1 MAHGSRDCK
10 KSVWII
16 FQFCFIFTEG
26 EKEGSKPSVAMDYR
40 NRHKR
45 TDGFIHKDN
54 VVTGFFYLLKS
65 LCIALLWFMYARQV
79 WLDNLTLV
87 TLLTINSLP
96 FKHGLHAFNKLIRD
110 NTALPW
116 SSVLIKSAGGSD
128 VFLYSTVNRLFTYLF
143 FSAPKEEEEGSY
155 LF

>member
-1 MAHGSRDCK
+1 
-10 KSVWII
+10 
-16 FQFCFIFTEG
+16 
-26 EKEGSKPSVAMDYR
+26 
-40 NRHKR
+40 
-45 TDGFIHKDN
+45 
-54 VVTGFFYLLKS
+54 
-65 LCIALLWFMYARQV
+65 MYARQV
-79 WLDNLTLV
+79 WLNNLTLV

-96 FKHGLHAFNKLIRD
+96 FKHGLHAFNKLMRD
-110 NTALPW
+110 NTALPC